1 MKYYVYKKIFTLKS
15 NFNSRQILSCPKLMT
30 LPIEKQCV
38 LVTGAGRGL
47 GSEIAKSF
55 HREGAKVIIN
65 YRNSYESAKK
75 LSDSLGENAILIQGD
90 IREKGQVSKMHEEL
104 ASQNIRVDTII
115 HNAIND
121 FIFNGDQRKKID
133 TIEWQDFQSQIETT
147 QKGFLNL
154 LNIFT
159 PHMKNNS
166 FGRVISIGTNLF
178 QNPVIPYH
186 DYTAAKGGLLSLTR
200 TAAID
205 LGQFNIT
212 VNMVSGGLLKITDA
226 SKGTPDS
233 VFEYISSITPLR
245 RVTTTDDFSDA
256 VLFFASPW
264 SRAVTGQNLIV
275 DGGLVLN

>member
-1 MKYYVYKKIFTLKS
+1 M
-15 NFNSRQILSCPKLMT
+15 N
-30 LPIEKQCV
+30 LPINKQTV
-38 LVTGAGRGL
+38 LITGAGRGL
-47 GSEIAKSF
+47 GSAISKSF

-65 YRNSYESAKK
+65 YRKSFEDAKR
-75 LSDSLGENAILIQGD
+75 LSDSLGNNAILIKGD
-90 IREKGQVSKMHEEL
+90 IRIKEEVMRMSKEL
-104 ASQNIRVDTII
+104 SDQKII
-115 HNAIND
+115 INTVVHNAIND
-121 FIFNGDQRKKID
+121 YKFNGEQRKKINEID
-133 TIEWQDFQSQIETT
+133 WQDFQNQIETS

-159 PHMKNNS
+159 PNMMKDH
-166 FGRVISIGTNLF
+166 FGRFITIGTNLF
-178 QNPVIPYH
+178 QNPVVPYH

-212 VNMVSGGLLKITDA
+212 VNMISGGLLKITDA
-226 SKGTPDS
+226 SKCTPEE
-233 VFEYISSITPLR
+233 VFDYIQSITPLR
-245 RVTTTDDFSDA
+245 KVTTLDDFSDA